1 MLMMH
6 RIAAAGCARARSSAA
21 AGRSCALSSAV
32 SLWGHRLN
40 AVEGDKDQGV
50 VQLRDQVRSGQQWW
64 DGRAP
69 EHGDDAGFSNHLLD
83 GAGVDLTTEAAVS
96 IVEKVPRAEVSQG
109 GAVLDLLATGSAE
122 RSSRSPPSA
131 APPRSSPLVCLQRR

>member
-40 AVEGDKDQGV
+40 AVEGDMVSSSFAIKYGQDSSGGMV
-50 VQLRDQVRSGQQWW
+50 ELRNTVTMQASR
-64 DGRAP
+64 
-69 EHGDDAGFSNHLLD
+69 
-83 GAGVDLTTEAAVS
+83 TT
-96 IVEKVPRAEVSQG
+96 
-109 GAVLDLLATGSAE
+109 
-122 RSSRSPPSA
+122 
-131 APPRSSPLVCLQRR
+131 C